1 MKGISFHNSKNMQL
15 SFANGDDEKAWLRS
29 EADRGDVDSQ
39 HRLGLLLMEETTDAS
54 GIREAYKWLF
64 ICASLGHLTA
74 SKGLLDVML
83 LMGDDESDDAYELV
97 LEWYDEK
104 FDVSRGEDQ
113 QIWSLELL
121 RMRFQPALVN

>member
-1 MKGISFHNSKNMQL
+1 
-15 SFANGDDEKAWLRS
+15 
-29 EADRGDVDSQ
+29 
-39 HRLGLLLMEETTDAS
+39 
-54 GIREAYKWLF
+54 
-64 ICASLGHLTA
+64 
-74 SKGLLDVML
+74 ML

>member
-1 MKGISFHNSKNMQL
+1 M
-15 SFANGDDEKAWLRS
+15 EKPA
-29 EADRGDVDSQ
+29 
-39 HRLGLLLMEETTDAS
+39 DAS

-64 ICASLGHLTA
+64 ISASLGHLTA

-104 FDVSRGEDQ
+104 FDDARGEDQ
-113 QIWSLELL
+113 RIWSLELL
-121 RMRFQPALVN
+121 RIRFQPALVN